1 MKCKDKI
8 QYLTFVDA
16 KIACDKLFVKEKVKL
31 SPYICDECGLYHVT
45 KIKLSWMKHWKNNG
59 TWKNKSVKQ

>member
-16 KIACDKLFVKEKVKL
+16 RLECDKLLAKRKL
-31 SPYICDECGLYHVT
+31 KRSPYNCPDCGFYHTT
-45 KIKLSWMKHWKNNG
+45 KIKLSLWKKINNQ
-59 TWKNKSVKQ
+59 KQRNPV